1 MARRPTLFLSSTIYD
16 FRDLRSAIKF
26 SLEERGCRVLASEF
40 NDFGGTLDQH
50 SYETCLTNI
59 EQADYF
65 VLLIGARVGGWYDA
79 ANRVSITQQE
89 YRRAYELHRLGKL
102 RLVTFVREEVW
113 QLKEERKELARY
125 LNELNLAD
133 REREAI
139 VGAPSKFAND
149 AEFIASFIAEAGRNL
164 ETSRAVK
171 LGGAKPTGNW
181 LHRFQNFRDIHD
193 VLAPLAFSGLT
204 SEEAAYRKAL
214 QNELLIVMS
223 RLCAKYDGKPLDLR
237 SGLKKGLNA
246 NPITIAMRDAG
257 SMTVDL
263 ASWGQF
269 SSILSQALGLR
280 FETVVID
287 DALTSTIFLDY
298 DADRGGYVQSPAYD
312 ALSLLWQEIRHFND
326 LATTENLSIIFETSP
341 SELGGRK
348 TGTFTLPA
356 MKVGLAYSVAH
367 RWINIVQLAQALILH
382 LEGNLFQMPEL
393 MPFSPI
399 IGFEEAYQ
407 AERVTVAELRTAM
420 GLDAPRRA

>member
-1 MARRPTLFLSSTIYD
+1 MARRPTFFLSSTIYD

-65 VLLIGARVGGWYDA
+65 VLFIGSRVGGWYDV
-79 ANRVSITQQE
+79 ANRISITQQE

-113 QLKEERKELARY
+113 QLKEERKELERY
-125 LNELNLAD
+125 LNELELAD
-133 REREAI
+133 RERKAI
-139 VGAPSKFAND
+139 VGSPSKFAND
-149 AEFIASFIAEAGRNL
+149 AEFITSFIAEAGRNL

-171 LGGAKPTGNW
+171 LGEAKPTGNW
-181 LHRFQNFRDIHD
+181 VHRFQNFRDIHD

-223 RLCAKYDGKPLDLR
+223 RLCVKYDGKPLDLR
-237 SGLKKGLNA
+237 VGLKKGLDA
-246 NPITIAMRDAG
+246 NPITVAMRDAG
-257 SMTVDL
+257 SVTVDL

-269 SSILSQALGLR
+269 ATLLYQVLGLQ

-312 ALSLLWQEIRHFND
+312 ALSRLWQEIRHFND
-326 LATTENLSIIFETSP
+326 LATTDNLSVIFETSP
-341 SELGGRK
+341 RSLGGRK
-348 TGTFTLPA
+348 TGAFTLPA
-356 MKVGLAYSVAH
+356 MKVGMVYSVAH

-407 AERVTVAELRTAM
+407 AERVTVAELRAAM
-420 GLDAPRRA
+420 GLDAPRCG

>member
-1 MARRPTLFLSSTIYD
+1 MARRPTFFLSSTIYD

-50 SYETCLTNI
+50 SYEACLTNI

-65 VLLIGARVGGWYDA
+65 VLLIGTRVGGWYDA
-79 ANRVSITQQE
+79 ANRISITQQE
-89 YRRAYELHRLGKL
+89 YRKAYELHRLGKL

-113 QLKEERKELARY
+113 QLKEERRELARY
-125 LNELNLAD
+125 LNELELAD
-133 REREAI
+133 RERKAI
-139 VGAPSKFAND
+139 IGAPSKFAND
-149 AEFIASFIAEAGRNL
+149 AEFIAGFIAEAGRNL

-171 LGGAKPTGNW
+171 SGGPKPTGNW

-193 VLAPLAFSGLT
+193 VLAPLAFTGLT

-223 RLCAKYDGKPLDLR
+223 RLCAKHDGQPLDLR
-237 SGLKKGLNA
+237 LALKKGLDA
-246 NPITIAMRDAG
+246 NPITVAMRDAELV
-257 SMTVDL
+257 TVDL
-263 ASWGQF
+263 ASWSQF
-269 SSILSQALGLR
+269 TTLFFQVLGLR

-312 ALSLLWQEIRHFND
+312 ALSRLWDEIRHFND
-326 LATTENLSIIFETSP
+326 LATTDNLSIIFETTP
-341 SELGGRK
+341 RALGGRK

-356 MKVGLAYSVAH
+356 MKVGLVYSAAH
-367 RWINIVQLAQALILH
+367 RWINIVQLAHALILH
-382 LEGNLFQMPEL
+382 LEGSAFQMPEL

-399 IGFEEAYQ
+399 TGFEEAYQ
-407 AERVTVAELRTAM
+407 AERVTVAELRAAM
-420 GLDAPRRA
+420 CLDALRRD

>member
-1 MARRPTLFLSSTIYD
+1 MARRPTFFLSSTIYD

-50 SYETCLTNI
+50 SYDACLTNI

-79 ANRVSITQQE
+79 ANRISITQQE
-89 YRRAYELHRLGKL
+89 YRKAYELHRTGKL

-125 LNELNLAD
+125 LNELELAD
-133 REREAI
+133 RERKAI
-139 VGAPSKFAND
+139 AGAPSKFAND
-149 AEFIASFIAEAGRNL
+149 AEFIAGFITEAGRNL
-164 ETSRAVK
+164 ETSHAVK
-171 LGGAKPTGNW
+171 SGAQKPTGNW

-193 VLAPLAFSGLT
+193 VLAPLAFTGLT

-223 RLCAKYDGKPLDLR
+223 RLCAKHEGKPLDLR
-237 SGLKKGLNA
+237 AALKKGLDA
-246 NPITIAMRDAG
+246 NPITVAMRDAK
-257 SMTVDL
+257 SMSVDL
-263 ASWGQF
+263 ASWGKFTTLFFQV
-269 SSILSQALGLR
+269 LGLR

-312 ALSLLWQEIRHFND
+312 ALSRLWDEIRHFNE
-326 LATTENLSIIFETSP
+326 LATTENLSIIFETTP
-341 SELGGRK
+341 RALGGRK
-348 TGTFTLPA
+348 IGTITLPA
-356 MKVGLAYSVAH
+356 MKVGLVYSVAH
-367 RWINIVQLAQALILH
+367 RWINIFQLVEALILH
-382 LEGNLFQMPEL
+382 LEGKPFQMPKL

-399 IGFEEAYQ
+399 TGFEEAYQ

-420 GLDAPRRA
+420 GLDAPRHD